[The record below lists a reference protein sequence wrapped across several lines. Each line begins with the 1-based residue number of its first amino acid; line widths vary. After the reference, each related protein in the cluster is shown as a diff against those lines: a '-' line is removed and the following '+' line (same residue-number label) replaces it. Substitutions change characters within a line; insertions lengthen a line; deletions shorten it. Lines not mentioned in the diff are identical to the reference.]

1 METSQTEN
9 KPGFQLFVLLSL
21 SLIWGSSF
29 ILIKKGLMAFDPV
42 QAGTI
47 RIVVASSVLLPVA
60 LKNFKIF
67 KGDWKRIFALG
78 IIAYLLPA
86 ILFSTAETN
95 LSSSLA
101 GILNSL
107 TPIFTLIVGVAAFKT
122 GINKGQIVGLMIGL
136 LGSVG
141 LSFIDSGGGLGKF
154 NYYALFVI
162 AATLCYGISGNMVKS
177 YFMHIN
183 SLKLTALAMFAV
195 GPFALVYLLST
206 DFIFLLKTDSTA
218 WESLGYLFLLGTFGS
233 AVALVMFNKLIQMT
247 SAVFASTV
255 TYLIPI
261 VAVIWGIIDGEN
273 LYAMHFVGMAVII
286 FGVYIVNKYK
296 Y

>member
-1 METSQTEN
+1 MENNNEDS
-9 KPGFQLFVLLSL
+9 KPGFQLFVLVSL
-21 SLIWGSSF
+21 AFIWGSSF

-60 LKNFKIF
+60 LKNFRLLKN
-67 KGDWKRIFALG
+67 DWKRIFTLG
-78 IIAYLLPA
+78 IIAYLFPA

-107 TPIFTLIVGVAAFKT
+107 TPLFTLLVGVAAFKI
-122 GINKGQIVGLMIGL
+122 GLNKGQIFGLTIGL
-136 LGSVG
+136 LGSIA
-141 LSFIDSGGGLGKF
+141 LSFIDSGGGLGSF
-154 NYYALFVI
+154 NYYALFVV
-162 AATLCYGISGNMVKS
+162 AATLCYGISGNMVKV

-183 SLKLTALAMFAV
+183 SLKLTALAMFTV
-195 GPFALVYLLST
+195 GPIALLYLLST
-206 DFIFLLKTDSTA
+206 DFIFLLRTNSTA

-233 AVALVMFNKLIQMT
+233 AIALVMFNKLIQMT

-261 VAVIWGIIDGEN
+261 VAVLWGIIDGEN
-273 LYAMHFVGMAVII
+273 LYPLHLVGMAVII
-286 FGVYIVNKYK
+286 SGVYIVNRYK
-296 Y
+296 F